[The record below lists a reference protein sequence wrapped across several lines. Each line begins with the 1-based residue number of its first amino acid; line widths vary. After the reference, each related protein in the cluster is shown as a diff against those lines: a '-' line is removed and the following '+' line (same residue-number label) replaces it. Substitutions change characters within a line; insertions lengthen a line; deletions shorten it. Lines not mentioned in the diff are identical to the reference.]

1 MSNTTPNPTLDDTAW
16 GDLEPITA
24 ETITL
29 SEATIAEAAQA
40 AQTLTNPEDQWSAF
54 LQALALAGFDQW
66 LGAGPG
72 HPTIERIEYDQR
84 RSPAQ
89 GVNRVVNHHRLCIVA
104 LGSLGED
111 RVTLPSAA
119 LWGDQAAHVYLLL
132 EVQEEANQVRVVA
145 GLGQEQLRAH
155 WSAGPPINAPTHDIP
170 LTWFTLTPEQVLL
183 YLSCLKPAAT
193 LTPAPAGVSATPAR
207 MITGLMNVGRWLQ
220 DQLDEVATQWAW
232 VLLPPLSPAPLLRSA
247 TEELEKIASALTK
260 QGVTLPLGVR
270 SAYTDLQLAD
280 FSLRLYA
287 LVWPWGTPEA
297 SEWSLLVCLGPT
309 PDQTLPAGI
318 TLRVGDGDQPI
329 VEQSLAP
336 QAEATFLYGQ
346 VLGAWSEQFWVE
358 ISLPDGPLLR
368 LPPFG
373 FQPGKERIMVGQD
386 LQKITIPLD
395 RVSFES
401 ADQLSSQQ
409 PTLEQGRRVYLNTL
423 AVGAVHTYLGW
434 LGIRSEPC
442 WGDSGHASLAA
453 VMDGADLVV
462 PGIGRLECRPVLPGM
477 ASFTIPLEVSFDRI
491 GYVAVQFHN
500 SLEFVDLIGFLE
512 PFPEDD
518 PALEPPLVYLHDLLP
533 VEALLNVLHPISRL
547 RQWLDSSFDAAPWQ
561 PTASLLPT
569 RSTTLPL
576 PSADQRVSRGKI
588 IALSQQSVI
597 LALEV
602 IATAEAS
609 QSLGVRVQ
617 LYPHREANPLPR
629 QLHIAIL
636 DQEGVVLSEATT
648 GDEELFIQ
656 LELLGCLPGEQFS
669 VCLTLQGTSTIE
681 EFMV

>member
-1 MSNTTPNPTLDDTAW
+1 MSNITPNTILDDTAW
-16 GDLEPITA
+16 DDLEPLTA

-40 AQTLTNPEDQWSAF
+40 AQTLTNPEDQWLAF

-72 HPTIERIEYDQR
+72 HPTIEKIEYYQQ

-155 WSAGPPINAPTHDIP
+155 WSADPTVNAASHDIP

-193 LTPAPAGVSATPAR
+193 LTPAPPGVSATPAR

-220 DQLDEVATQWAW
+220 NQLDEVATQWAW

-247 TEELEKIASALTK
+247 TKELEEIASALTK

-287 LVWPWGTPEA
+287 LVWPLGTPEV

-309 PDQTLPAGI
+309 PGQTLPAGI
-318 TLRVGDGDQPI
+318 TLRVGDGNQPI
-329 VEQSLAP
+329 VEQTLAP

-358 ISLPDGPLLR
+358 ISLPDSPLLR

-373 FQPGKERIMVGQD
+373 FQPG
-386 LQKITIPLD
+386 
-395 RVSFES
+395 
-401 ADQLSSQQ
+401 
-409 PTLEQGRRVYLNTL
+409 
-423 AVGAVHTYLGW
+423 
-434 LGIRSEPC
+434 
-442 WGDSGHASLAA
+442 
-453 VMDGADLVV
+453 
-462 PGIGRLECRPVLPGM
+462 
-477 ASFTIPLEVSFDRI
+477 
-491 GYVAVQFHN
+491 
-500 SLEFVDLIGFLE
+500 
-512 PFPEDD
+512 
-518 PALEPPLVYLHDLLP
+518 
-533 VEALLNVLHPISRL
+533 EA
-547 RQWLDSSFDAAPWQ
+547 
-561 PTASLLPT
+561 
-569 RSTTLPL
+569 
-576 PSADQRVSRGKI
+576 
-588 IALSQQSVI
+588 
-597 LALEV
+597 
-602 IATAEAS
+602 
-609 QSLGVRVQ
+609 
-617 LYPHREANPLPR
+617 
-629 QLHIAIL
+629 
-636 DQEGVVLSEATT
+636 
-648 GDEELFIQ
+648 
-656 LELLGCLPGEQFS
+656 
-669 VCLTLQGTSTIE
+669 
-681 EFMV
+681 

>member
-1 MSNTTPNPTLDDTAW
+1 MSNITPNTTLDDTAW
-16 GDLEPITA
+16 DDLEPLTA

-72 HPTIERIEYDQR
+72 HPTIEKIEYDQR
-84 RSPAQ
+84 RSPAW

-155 WSAGPPINAPTHDIP
+155 WSAGPPVNAATHDIP

-183 YLSCLKPAAT
+183 YLSCLKPAAP
-193 LTPAPAGVSATPAR
+193 LTPAPLGVSATPAR

-247 TEELEKIASALTK
+247 TEELEKIVSALTK

-280 FSLRLYA
+280 FALRLYA
-287 LVWPWGTPEA
+287 LVWPCGTPEV

-309 PDQTLPAGI
+309 PGQTLPAGI

-329 VEQSLAP
+329 VEQTLAP

-395 RVSFES
+395 RASFES
-401 ADQLSSQQ
+401 ADQMSSQQ
-409 PTLEQGRRVYLNTL
+409 PTLEQGRR
-423 AVGAVHTYLGW
+423 
-434 LGIRSEPC
+434 
-442 WGDSGHASLAA
+442 
-453 VMDGADLVV
+453 
-462 PGIGRLECRPVLPGM
+462 
-477 ASFTIPLEVSFDRI
+477 
-491 GYVAVQFHN
+491 
-500 SLEFVDLIGFLE
+500 
-512 PFPEDD
+512 
-518 PALEPPLVYLHDLLP
+518 VYLHDLLP

-569 RSTTLPL
+569 RSAALPL

-602 IATAEAS
+602 IATAEDP

-617 LYPHREANPLPR
+617 IYPHREANPLPR

-648 GDEELFIQ
+648 GDEDLFIQ
-656 LELLGCLPGEQFS
+656 LELLRCLPGEQFS

>member
-1 MSNTTPNPTLDDTAW
+1 MSNITPNTTLDDTAW
-16 GDLEPITA
+16 DDLEPLTA

-72 HPTIERIEYDQR
+72 HPTIEKIEYDQR
-84 RSPAQ
+84 RSPAW

-155 WSAGPPINAPTHDIP
+155 WSAGPPVNAGSHDIP

-193 LTPAPAGVSATPAR
+193 LTPAPPGVSATPAR
-207 MITGLMNVGRWLQ
+207 MITGPMNVGRWLQ
-220 DQLDEVATQWAW
+220 NQLDEVATQWAW

-247 TEELEKIASALTK
+247 TKELEEIASALTK

-280 FSLRLYA
+280 FALRLYA
-287 LVWPWGTPEA
+287 LVWPLGTPEV

-309 PDQTLPAGI
+309 PGQTLPAGI

-329 VEQSLAP
+329 VEQTLSP

-373 FQPGKERIMVGQD
+373 FQPGKETIMVGQD

-395 RVSFES
+395 RASFES

-409 PTLEQGRRVYLNTL
+409 PTLEQGR
-423 AVGAVHTYLGW
+423 
-434 LGIRSEPC
+434 
-442 WGDSGHASLAA
+442 
-453 VMDGADLVV
+453 
-462 PGIGRLECRPVLPGM
+462 
-477 ASFTIPLEVSFDRI
+477 
-491 GYVAVQFHN
+491 Q
-500 SLEFVDLIGFLE
+500 
-512 PFPEDD
+512 
-518 PALEPPLVYLHDLLP
+518 VYLHDLLP

-569 RSTTLPL
+569 RSAALPL

-602 IATAEAS
+602 IATDEDP

-648 GDEELFIQ
+648 GDEDLFIQ
-656 LELLGCLPGEQFS
+656 LELLRCLPGEQFS